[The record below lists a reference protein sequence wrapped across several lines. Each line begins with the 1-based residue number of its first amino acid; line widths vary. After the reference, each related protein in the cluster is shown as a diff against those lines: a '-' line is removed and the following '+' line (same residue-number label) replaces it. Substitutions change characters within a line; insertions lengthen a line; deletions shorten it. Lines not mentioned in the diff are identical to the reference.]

1 MKTPS
6 IQITDPKS
14 KRTVIRPWA
23 LFIGAESIGEAA
35 VSVAFTDLAVL
46 VTDFGLALKPGA
58 STPQRRTQREFL
70 TDLARGN
77 IEQCAG
83 EIREQP
89 SQVA

>member
-6 IQITDPKS
+6 FQITDTKS

-23 LFIGAESIGEAA
+23 LFIGAESLGEAA

-46 VTDFGLALKPGA
+46 VTDFGLAPKPGA
-58 STPQRRTQREFL
+58 TTPQRRTQREFL
-70 TDLARGN
+70 AELARGN

-83 EIREQP
+83 EIRDQA
-89 SQVA
+89 SAGA

>member
-6 IQITDPKS
+6 IQITDTKS

-46 VTDFGLALKPGA
+46 VTDFGLAPKPGA
-58 STPQRRTQREFL
+58 TAPQRRTQREFL
-70 TDLARGN
+70 AELARGN
-77 IEQCAG
+77 IEQCTG